1 LGYFLATFWLLFG
14 YFLATFSQIWAIFLY
29 FLVTLAFSFQL
40 VEEADVDCDGQINYE
55 EFYIMMTGTPVR
67 R

>member
-1 LGYFLATFWLLFG
+1 MPPKRGII
-14 YFLATFSQIWAIFLY
+14 LATFSQNLAIFLNL
-29 FLVTLAFSFQL
+29 LVTLAFLFQL

>member
-1 LGYFLATFWLLFG
+1 VPPKRGII
-14 YFLATFSQIWAIFLY
+14 LATFSQNLAIFLNL
-29 FLVTLAFSFQL
+29 LVTLAFLFQL

>member
-1 LGYFLATFWLLFG
+1 VPPKRGIV
-14 YFLATFSQIWAIFLY
+14 LATFSQNLAIFLNL
-29 FLVTLAFSFQL
+29 LVTLAFLFQL